1 MRKTRIITLAML
13 AALLGVGLALA
24 SQTAL
29 AEPDSQTSE
38 KPATESSCNQCHNSP
53 GLSMTL
59 AGGETMSLYVDSQA
73 VAGSVHGDTL
83 YCESC
88 HLGYTYPH
96 KTVQAQTVAEY
107 EASQDSICKTC
118 HPNIYSQ
125 VQSSVHASLGDDAIS
140 CLDCH
145 GSHAIQAASAT
156 SLRATTLAL
165 CTGCHEDPQRMDGT
179 GIPTTVVTTYLS
191 DFHGR
196 TSLLLAKDGADST
209 INEAVCMDCHGTH
222 SILSVDSP
230 DSQVV
235 RANLITTCQKCH
247 QDATPNFPASW
258 MAHYEPTVSKT
269 PLVFFS
275 RLFYWLM
282 IPFTV
287 VGLLIHI
294 GLDVRHHVKA
304 KKK

>member
-1 MRKTRIITLAML
+1 
-13 AALLGVGLALA
+13 
-24 SQTAL
+24 
-29 AEPDSQTSE
+29 
-38 KPATESSCNQCHNSP
+38 
-53 GLSMTL
+53 
-59 AGGETMSLYVDSQA
+59 
-73 VAGSVHGDTL
+73 
-83 YCESC
+83 
-88 HLGYTYPH
+88 
-96 KTVQAQTVAEY
+96 
-107 EASQDSICKTC
+107 
-118 HPNIYSQ
+118 
-125 VQSSVHASLGDDAIS
+125 
-140 CLDCH
+140 
-145 GSHAIQAASAT
+145 
-156 SLRATTLAL
+156 
-165 CTGCHEDPQRMDGT
+165 
-179 GIPTTVVTTYLS
+179 
-191 DFHGR
+191 
-196 TSLLLAKDGADST
+196 
-209 INEAVCMDCHGTH
+209 MDCHGTH